1 MFNRGRD
8 EDNDVDRI
16 LLDILARLEKKE
28 PHEIVSEQKQPS
40 YTITQV
46 LSGAVVVISLIAGF
60 SGTWINFS
68 NRLAAQEVSYT
79 MTLEQLKKDLAKTDD
94 ETKVV
99 RAEIKDT
106 KDSIQVAL
114 NKLTDR
120 IGELDSTV
128 NQLYNSRGK

>member
-1 MFNRGRD
+1 MFSRGRD

-28 PHEIVSEQKQPS
+28 PHEIVSEPKQPS

-60 SGTWINFS
+60 GGTWINFS